1 MIAIRQAVPTDL
13 EVLVAGNLAMAL
25 ETESLRLDAATVRPG
40 VEALLGG
47 RAPGAYWVAERGT
60 ETVGQLM
67 ITYEWSDWRNAPV
80 WWVQSVYVQPGSRGQ
95 GVYRSLYRHVRAAA
109 QHAGAAGMRLYV
121 DTTNTRAQSV
131 YTALG
136 MNGGHYR
143 VFEDMFAEPPRE
155 A

>member
-1 MIAIRQAVPTDL
+1 MIAIRQATPADL

-25 ETESLRLDAATVRPG
+25 ETESVQLDPETVRAG
-40 VEALLGG
+40 VGALLAG
-47 RAPGAYWVAERGT
+47 RAPGTYWIAGSAT
-60 ETVGQLM
+60 ESLGQLM

-80 WWVQSVYVQPGSRGQ
+80 WWVQSVYVQPAARGQ

-109 QHAGAAGMRLYV
+109 QQAGAAGIRLYV